1 MALTIYNKLGKKSYK
16 ESKLV
21 KDIQSAVEKKIAQNP
36 ELGSKFRPATTFE
49 ELQSLHREYCS
60 TDVEYEEMGVSKED
74 DHVKFRDSM
83 KESVEKTEP
92 SNEIKTKE
100 LPEDDYSFT
109 DPFNDADPIVRDY
122 VMENNFDKNPSTN
135 SETSSN
141 NNFDEPTNFKD
152 AFVMPDA
159 NTPNSTG
166 GNNGGNNQK
175 KQTKEEP
182 LNPKYNEQSS
192 GRKKRTN
199 KKFAKYIVQAVCMLA
214 EKGFVWWT
222 TKDITESKVVEYEL
236 NGEMDLSILL
246 TMQNGQKATVKQWFQ
261 SQRFKSEELGKYD
274 KNEIEDLSDALAEV
288 LDKKG
293 ISPSEEQELLIIAAS
308 VFGKKLMTAIEIKRD
323 IGSVIQQ
330 LKEIQQSGV
339 QAPRQD
345 YSETI
350 DYSKAEQ
357 EQHDVVQEQEDVVEQ
372 QQEEKHSVIADI
384 EGNFGGI
391 TDLVTT

>member
-1 MALTIYNKLGKKSYK
+1 MALTIYSKLGKRSYK
-16 ESKLV
+16 ENRLI
-21 KDIQSAVEKKIAQNP
+21 KDIQSEIEKKIAENP
-36 ELGSKFRPATTFE
+36 QLASKFRPASTFE
-49 ELQSLHREYCS
+49 ELQLLHREYCS
-60 TDVEYEEMGVSKED
+60 TDVEYEEISGSKED
-74 DHVKFRDSM
+74 DHAKFRDSM
-83 KESVEKTEP
+83 KESVEKIEP
-92 SNEIKTKE
+92 TKE
-100 LPEDDYSFT
+100 VEKSELPQDDYSFT
-109 DPFNDADPIVRDY
+109 DPFNDAEPIVRDY
-122 VMENNFDKNPSTN
+122 VMDNNFDKNPSTN

-141 NNFDEPTNFKD
+141 SNFDEPTNFKD

-166 GNNGGNNQK
+166 GNNGGGNNQK
-175 KQTKEEP
+175 KQPKEEP
-182 LNPKYNEQSS
+182 LNPKYNEQSG

-222 TKDITESKVVEYEL
+222 TKDISESKVVEYEL

-293 ISPSEEQELLIIAAS
+293 VSPTEEQELMIIAAS
-308 VFGKKLMTAIEIKRD
+308 VFGSKLMAAIEIKKD
-323 IGSVIQQ
+323 IGNVIQQ
-330 LKEIQQSGV
+330 LKEIQQSGA

-345 YSETI
+345 YSETV
-350 DYSKAEQ
+350 DYSQAEQ
-357 EQHDVVQEQEDVVEQ
+357 EQVQPEVVETQ
-372 QQEEKHSVIADI
+372 PEEEKHSVISDI